1 MRFLLFATL
10 LSGLAFSARA
20 QYPDQPRRQADD
32 QPIVIRQAPSDS
44 GDVDP
49 LVREENP
56 LKYMKFKERLLIGGG
71 INNLV
76 FSSNFTVIG
85 VAPQVGYQLT
95 PSDIIGVN
103 GSYTYFSER
112 IFNGNGSSFRQKSNL
127 VGAGIFGRHQLT
139 FLPENLR
146 NLFAQAGVEQYWY
159 LASGRS
165 YNFKPAVLAG
175 LGINLGG
182 MQITALYNVNYDDF
196 NSPFPSPLVLRI
208 GGFFT
213 GPRF

>member
-1 MRFLLFATL
+1 MRFLLFAGL
-10 LSGLAFSARA
+10 LTGLHFSAHA
-20 QYPDQPRRQADD
+20 QYPDQPRRPADD

-44 GDVDP
+44 GDVGP

-71 INNLV
+71 ISNIG
-76 FSSNFTVIG
+76 FSSNFTIIG
-85 VAPQVGYQLT
+85 IAPQVGYQAT
-95 PSDIIGVN
+95 MSTIVGIN
-103 GSYTYFSER
+103 SSYTFQSQRFLTSSGGTTRRNFSQMSLGP
-112 IFNGNGSSFRQKSNL
+112 FVRQ
-127 VGAGIFGRHQLT
+127 QLR

-146 NLFAQAGVEQYWY
+146 MIFAHAEMQQFFGLNYET
-159 LASGRS
+159 
-165 YNFKPAVLAG
+165 NFKPAYL
-175 LGINLGG
+175 LGGGIDLGG
-182 MQITALYNVNYDDF
+182 MQITALYNVNYDEF

>member
-1 MRFLLFATL
+1 MRFLLLAGL
-10 LSGLAFSARA
+10 LTGLAFSAHA
-20 QYPDQPRRQADD
+20 QYPDQPRRQTDE
-32 QPIVIRQAPSDS
+32 PIVIRQAPSDS

-49 LVREENP
+49 LVQEENP
-56 LKYMKFKERLLIGGG
+56 LKYMKFRERILLGGG

-76 FSSNFTVIG
+76 FSNTFTVIG

-103 GSYTYFSER
+103 GSYTYYSQK
-112 IFNGNGSSFRQKSNL
+112 IFTGNGSSFREKSNL
-127 VGAGIFGRHQLT
+127 IGVGLFGRHQLT

-146 NLFAQAGVEQYWY
+146 SLFAQAGVEQYWY
-159 LASGRS
+159 LTSGRS
-165 YNFKPAVLAG
+165 YNFKPAFLAG

-182 MQITALYNVNYDDF
+182 MQITALYNVNYDDII
-196 NSPFPSPLVLRI
+196 SPFPSPLVLRI

-213 GPRF
+213 GPQF